1 MNNYERIKYNNPFA
15 DNDVFN
21 FLKGFQVKET
31 KEEITNKYIQGLI
44 TKEEFLERMKKAC
57 E

>member
-1 MNNYERIKYNNPFA
+1 MNTPFT
-15 DNDVFN
+15 DNDIFN
-21 FLKGFQVKET
+21 FLKGFAAKET